1 MLGGVLDDS
10 PRHPGRRRGSASP
23 LPADRRVMANFFRV
37 PAPQVGAAAI
47 ALVIAA
53 LVPSVARAQNEVYG
67 PEDLSS
73 APKLVSAAATARLVA
88 RSYPEDLRRA
98 GTGGTVQLQFV
109 IGANGKVEPS
119 SVEVVSAPAPA
130 LGAAAKAVIEK
141 LEFVPGK
148 KDGGAVRSRVQLPI
162 SYKP

>member
-1 MLGGVLDDS
+1 MATFFS
-10 PRHPGRRRGSASP
+10 RR
-23 LPADRRVMANFFRV
+23 
-37 PAPQVGAAAI
+37 APQIGAAAI
-47 ALVIAA
+47 ALAIAA
-53 LVPSVARAQNEVYG
+53 LAPSAARAQADVYG
-67 PEDLSS
+67 SEDLTS

-88 RSYPEDLRRA
+88 RSYPEEMRRS

-130 LGAAAKAVIEK
+130 LGAAARAVAEK
-141 LEFVPGK
+141 MEFVPGK

-162 SYKP
+162 TYKP